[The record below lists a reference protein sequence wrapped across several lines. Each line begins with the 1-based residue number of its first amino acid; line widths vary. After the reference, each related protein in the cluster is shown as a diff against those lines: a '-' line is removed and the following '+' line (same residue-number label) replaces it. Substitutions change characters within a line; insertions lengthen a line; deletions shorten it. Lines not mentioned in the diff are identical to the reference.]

1 MKCLIFI
8 SITFMLYSITAQ
20 SINAQSDILK
30 PGSTVRVSSL
40 LTDEGPIIGTIEEL
54 TEFDI
59 AVNYR
64 NRIIYIPYHTIE
76 QLEVHTGIRRRTG
89 RGALIGLGSGA
100 VLGGLIG
107 AITYTECVSEGWFDC
122 MFTYDSRAESAGLN
136 ALLLGAV
143 GGLTGAIIGA
153 TKKN

>member
-1 MKCLIFI
+1 
-8 SITFMLYSITAQ
+8 MLYSITAQ